1 MAKRKESDFQAEAK
15 NFLNGLFLKR
25 PAVPFK
31 LQGTR
36 EEQKRMTMII
46 DEVANNSPFAK
57 EILEKAANA
66 GYTLSLTHLGNA
78 VGSTNG
84 NAKTIML
91 QESASSEKL
100 MSTLIHESR
109 HAQQYENGVDYEFF
123 SLNVKSEIMVRRAME
138 ADACACAA
146 FGVTQMKEN
155 GMGGAYFTYSDEK
168 PDLFKSL
175 EEGRKQGGDKGA
187 LRGAFDAWYKDTNQ
201 KAAYENLY
209 LTQPMRRAEHDWN
222 FMFMDF
228 YKDVK
233 SEDVIDKICAFGDTR
248 YFDGKVTLEDKK
260 YLEISERTKEIAD
273 KFFKLREDMQFT
285 KPDKSYEELPTRQAS
300 MSESLT
306 MVLNGFGELDLPQ
319 ESKKEKIME
328 NKKRFMKAQAPK
340 KNVSAL
346 ARAAAMKKQNAR

>member
-155 GMGGAYFTYSDEK
+155 GMGGA
-168 PDLFKSL
+168 
-175 EEGRKQGGDKGA
+175 
-187 LRGAFDAWYKDTNQ
+187 FDAWYKDTNQ

-248 YFDGKVTLEDKK
+248 YFDGKDTLEDKK
-260 YLEISERTKEIAD
+260 YLDISERTKEIAD

-328 NKKRFMKAQAPK
+328 NKERFMKAQAPK